1 MAGPGRVVVVGG
13 GVIGVCVAYELA
25 RRGAD
30 VVLLE
35 RDRLGAGASSG
46 NAGTVSA
53 GHPPL
58 NRPGRVRRAL
68 MQMADPTSPLYI
80 KPRWDPALWRW
91 LADFARHCTDAHVAS
106 CMEVMAPLG
115 KEALRLFAEIV
126 GEERITCGYRQ
137 DGYFDACRTE
147 RGWSEARH
155 EASMIA
161 AHGYHPEVLDG
172 RALRELEPVLA
183 PDIVGGIF
191 YPEAGTLNPHQFVL
205 GVAGAARAR
214 GATIREGEG
223 VVDVTMEGG
232 AARGVRLASGE
243 MLGCDAVVLATGP
256 FSLALARRLGT
267 RLPVQPGKGYHR
279 DLSVGH
285 GGAPKLR
292 VAGVL
297 NETSVFCTPMD
308 GFVRFAGTMEFSGL
322 NHVMRRPR
330 LEQLTR
336 AAADYLPGLEVR
348 VPLSEWCGLRPV
360 ASDGLPI
367 VGPLPGVPS
376 VVAATG
382 HGMLGLTLGP
392 VTGALVADWVLE
404 GTTRPLWRRLAPQ
417 RTSTTRRRGF
427 RNSITRT

>member
-1 MAGPGRVVVVGG
+1 MPGQARIVVVGG
-13 GVIGVCVAYELA
+13 GVIGVCVTYELV

-35 RDRLGAGASSG
+35 REQLAAGASSG

-58 NRPGRVRRAL
+58 NKPGRVRRAL

-80 KPRWDPALWRW
+80 QPRWDPELWRW
-91 LADFARHCTDAHVAS
+91 LVDFALHCTDAHVAT

-115 KEALRLFAEIV
+115 MEALRLFDEIV
-126 GEERITCGYRQ
+126 GEERVACGYRQ

-147 RGWSEARH
+147 RGWSDARH
-155 EASMIA
+155 EAGIIA

-172 RALRELEPVLA
+172 NALREMEPALG
-183 PDIVGGIF
+183 PDVVGGVF
-191 YPEAGTLNPHQFVL
+191 YPEAGTLNPHRFVL
-205 GVAGAARAR
+205 GVADAAERR
-214 GATIREGEG
+214 GAEIREG
-223 VVDVTMEGG
+223 VDVADVVVEGG
-232 AARGVRLASGE
+232 VARGVRLVTGE
-243 MLGCDAVVLATGP
+243 TVGCDTVVLATGP
-256 FSLALARRLGT
+256 FSLSLARHLGT

-279 DLSVGH
+279 DLHVGP

-292 VAGVL
+292 MAGVL
-297 NETSVFCTPMD
+297 NETSVFCTPME

-336 AAADYLPGLEVR
+336 AAATYLPGLEAR
-348 VPLSEWCGLRPV
+348 APLSEWCGLRPV

-367 VGPLPGVPS
+367 VGPLRGVPS

-392 VTGALVADWVLE
+392 VTGALVADWVLD
-404 GTTRPLWRRLAPQ
+404 GDTRPLWRKLAPE
-417 RTSTTRRRGF
+417 RFG
-427 RNSITRT
+427 